1 MTRGQLATGK
11 HEGVVASEIP
21 EILAY
26 VPSNA
31 EDTGEWWAERM
42 TLRQQ
47 LRDSRHAATMEYLT
61 VAAYTTPRSMTALT
75 RIVDTAV
82 SMLRG
87 K

>member
-1 MTRGQLATGK
+1 MAQGARMLSDPDDMQLQ
-11 HEGVVASEIP
+11 
-21 EILAY
+21 Y
-26 VPSNA
+26 VPPDA

-61 VAAYTTPRSMTALT
+61 IAAYTTPRSWEALT

-82 SMLRG
+82 AMLRG